1 MIEILCIEDSFTTT
15 KTNRSIVGTV
25 GSMLSMDSTIIV
37 ILNLV
42 PLAYKVRLYVQI
54 Q

>member
-1 MIEILCIEDSFTTT
+1 MIELYALKIFTTI
-15 KTNRSIVGTV
+15 TNRSTVGTV

-42 PLAYKVRLYVQI
+42 PLAYKVRLVCTI
-54 Q
+54 